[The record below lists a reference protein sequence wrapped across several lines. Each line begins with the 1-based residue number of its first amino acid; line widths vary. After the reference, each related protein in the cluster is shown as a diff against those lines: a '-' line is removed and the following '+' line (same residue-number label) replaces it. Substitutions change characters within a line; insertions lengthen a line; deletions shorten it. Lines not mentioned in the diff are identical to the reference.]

1 MKDYRD
7 IIIRPVVTE
16 KSMNLLADNKYTFIV
31 DKRANKTEVKNAIEN
46 IFNVKVES
54 VRTMNIK
61 GKPKRMGRFVGGP
74 RTEEGH
80 CNSEAR
86 AQDSDL
92 RGNVRL

>member
-61 GKPKRMGRFVGGP
+61 GKPKRMGRLVG
-74 RTEEGH
+74 RTPARKKAIVTLKPGHKIRIFEGM
-80 CNSEAR
+80 
-86 AQDSDL
+86 
-92 RGNVRL
+92 